1 MLHVSNLSKYYAD
14 RVVLRDVSFTVSA
27 GKHVGLVGPNG
38 GGKST
43 LLRLI
48 AGLERPDEG
57 SVGIDPGV
65 HMGYLRQGFLG
76 DETRPVATVLEPDGA
91 VWAASLSLQRATEG
105 LAEGY
110 KDEGHEDTAGAYDAY
125 ERAATRFEDLGGYA
139 RLAEVEG
146 VLRGLGLDGLD
157 PARSVNTLS
166 GGQRTRLALAPLLLG
181 APGLLVLDEPTN
193 HLDVDALAFLEDYI
207 ARYHGAVL
215 MASHDRAFLDATVD
229 TILELDAK
237 THAVT
242 SYSGAYSE
250 FVAAKEAALDA
261 QWQSYRA
268 QQREQARVEKDIR
281 NVRAHAMHTE
291 RATKDSSARRLSNKV
306 MRTAIVRERKLEK
319 SLDANHVDKPT
330 AGWALKLDFAAPSS
344 GAREALRA
352 EGLVKRYGEQTVL
365 HGVDLTLRHGER
377 VVVTGPNGGGKSTL
391 LRIIA
396 GELTP
401 DAGYARLGAGVV
413 AGYYSQDRE
422 DLDPTQTPL
431 DVVRNAASMTETEA
445 RTFLHGYLFGGDAVF
460 TPVLSLSYGERARLA
475 LARLVLSG
483 ATLILLDEPT
493 NHLDILSRESFEAAL
508 STFGG
513 TVLAVLHDRYAIAR
527 LATRVLELRDGRFSR
542 Q

>member
-1 MLHVSNLSKYYAD
+1 MLHVSNLSTSYAG
-14 RVVLRDVSFTVSA
+14 RVILRDVSFTVPA

-43 LLRLI
+43 LLRII

-57 SVGIDPGV
+57 SVAIASRV
-65 HMGYLRQGFLG
+65 RVGYLRQGFLG
-76 DETRPVATVLEPDGA
+76 DETRPVVTVLEPDGA
-91 VWAASLSLQRATEG
+91 VWAASQTLQQATEG
-105 LAEGY
+105 LAVA
-110 KDEGHEDTAGAYDAY
+110 DEGRAAAGAYNAY
-125 ERAATRFEDLGGYA
+125 EQAATRFEDLGGYA
-139 RLAEVEG
+139 RLAEVED

-157 PARSVNTLS
+157 PGRALATLS

-181 APGLLVLDEPTN
+181 APGLLLLDEPTN

-207 ARYHGAVL
+207 ARYRGAVL

-229 TILELDAK
+229 TILELDAE
-237 THAVT
+237 THGVT
-242 SYSGAYSE
+242 AYSGGYSL
-250 FVAAKEAALDA
+250 FVAAKEAALEA
-261 QWQSYRA
+261 QWQSFRA
-268 QQREQARVEKDIR
+268 QQREQARVEEDIR

-330 AGWALKLDFAAPSS
+330 AGWTLKLDFAAPPG

-352 EGLVKRYGEQTVL
+352 EGLVKRYGERTVL

-401 DAGYARLGAGVV
+401 DAGYVRPGAGVV
-413 AGYYSQDRE
+413 AGLYSQDQE
-422 DLDPTQTPL
+422 GLDPTQTPL
-431 DVVRNAASMTETEA
+431 DVVRGAASMTETEA
-445 RTFLHGYLFGGDAVF
+445 RTFLHGYLFAGDAVF
-460 TPVLSLSYGERARLA
+460 IPVARLSYGERARLA
-475 LARLVLSG
+475 LAQLVLSG

-493 NHLDILSRESFEAAL
+493 NHLDIPSRESFEAAL

-527 LATRVLELRDGRFSR
+527 LATRVLELRDGVIGR

>member
-14 RVVLRDVSFTVSA
+14 RVVLRGVSFTVSA

-65 HMGYLRQGFLG
+65 RVGYLRQGFLG

-110 KDEGHEDTAGAYDAY
+110 KDEGHEDATGAYNAY
-125 ERAATRFEDLGGYA
+125 ERASTRFEDLGGYA

-157 PARSVNTLS
+157 PARAVDTLS

-181 APGLLVLDEPTN
+181 APGLLLLDEPTN
-193 HLDVDALAFLEDYI
+193 HLDADALAFLEDYI

-229 TILELDAK
+229 TILELDAG
-237 THAVT
+237 TQSVAA
-242 SYSGAYSE
+242 YSGAYSD

-330 AGWALKLDFAAPSS
+330 TGWALKLDFAAPSS

-352 EGLVKRYGEQTVL
+352 EGLVKRYGEHTVL

-413 AGYYSQDRE
+413 AGYYSQDQE
-422 DLDPTQTPL
+422 DLDLVQTPL

-445 RTFLHGYLFGGDAVF
+445 RTFLHGYLFDGDAVF
-460 TPVLSLSYGERARLA
+460 TPVSSLSYGERARLA
-475 LARLVLSG
+475 LAQLVLSG

-493 NHLDILSRESFEAAL
+493 NHLDIPSRESFEAAL

-527 LATRVLELRDGRFSR
+527 LATRVLELRDGRLL
-542 Q
+542 

>member
-14 RVVLRDVSFTVSA
+14 RVVLRGVSFTVPA

-48 AGLERPDEG
+48 TGLERPDEG
-57 SVGIDPGV
+57 SVAIAPGV
-65 HMGYLRQGFLG
+65 RVGYLRQGFLG

-91 VWAASLSLQRATEG
+91 VWAASVALQRATEG
-105 LAEGY
+105 LAKEY
-110 KDEGHEDTAGAYDAY
+110 ERHEDTTDAYDAYDAY
-125 ERAATRFEDLGGYA
+125 ERASTRFEDLGGYA
-139 RLAEVEG
+139 RLSEVEK

-157 PARSVNTLS
+157 PARAVVTLS

-193 HLDVDALAFLEDYI
+193 HLDADALAFLEDYI

-229 TILELDAK
+229 TILALDAE
-237 THAVT
+237 THSVT
-242 SYSGAYSE
+242 SYSGGYSD
-250 FVAAKEAALDA
+250 FVAAREAALEA

-268 QQREQARVEKDIR
+268 RQREQARVEEDIR

-291 RATKDSSARRLSNKV
+291 RATKDSSARRLANKV

-330 AGWALKLDFAAPSS
+330 AGWTLKLDFSAPSG

-352 EGLVKRYGEQTVL
+352 EGLVKRYGQHTVL
-365 HGVDLTLRHGER
+365 DKVDLALRHGER

-401 DAGYARLGAGVV
+401 DAGYVRLGAGVV
-413 AGYYSQDRE
+413 PGYYSQDQE

-431 DVVRNAASMTETEA
+431 DVIRNVATMTETEA

-460 TPVLSLSYGERARLA
+460 TLVSSLSYGERARLA
-475 LARLVLSG
+475 LAQLVLSG
-483 ATLILLDEPT
+483 TNLILLDEPT
-493 NHLDILSRESFEAAL
+493 NHLDIPSRESFEAAL
-508 STFGG
+508 STFSG

-527 LATRVLELRDGRFSR
+527 LATRVLELRDG
-542 Q
+542 QLL

>member
-14 RVVLRDVSFTVSA
+14 RVVLRGVSFTVPA

-48 AGLERPDEG
+48 TGLERPDEG
-57 SVGIDPGV
+57 SVAIAPGV
-65 HMGYLRQGFLG
+65 RVGYLRQGFLG

-91 VWAASLSLQRATEG
+91 VWAASVALQRATEG
-105 LAEGY
+105 LAKEY
-110 KDEGHEDTAGAYDAY
+110 ERHEDTTDAYDAYDAY
-125 ERAATRFEDLGGYA
+125 ERASTRFEDLGGYA
-139 RLAEVEG
+139 RLSEVEK

-157 PARSVNTLS
+157 PARAVVTLS

-193 HLDVDALAFLEDYI
+193 HLDADALAFLEDYI

-229 TILELDAK
+229 TILALDAE
-237 THAVT
+237 THSVT
-242 SYSGAYSE
+242 SYSGGYSDL
-250 FVAAKEAALDA
+250 VAAREAALEA

-268 QQREQARVEKDIR
+268 RQREQARVEEDIR

-291 RATKDSSARRLSNKV
+291 RATKDSSARRLANKV

-330 AGWALKLDFAAPSS
+330 AGWTLKLDFSAPSG

-352 EGLVKRYGEQTVL
+352 EGLVKRYGQHTVL
-365 HGVDLTLRHGER
+365 DKVDLALRHGER

-401 DAGYARLGAGVV
+401 DAGYVRLGAGVV
-413 AGYYSQDRE
+413 PGYYSQDQE

-431 DVVRNAASMTETEA
+431 DVIRNVATMTETEA

-460 TPVLSLSYGERARLA
+460 TLVSSLSYGERARLA
-475 LARLVLSG
+475 LAQLVLSG
-483 ATLILLDEPT
+483 TNLILLDEPT
-493 NHLDILSRESFEAAL
+493 NHLDIPSRESFEAAL
-508 STFGG
+508 STFSG

-527 LATRVLELRDGRFSR
+527 LATRVLELRDG
-542 Q
+542 QLL

>member
-14 RVVLRDVSFTVSA
+14 RVVLRGVSFTVPA

-48 AGLERPDEG
+48 TGLERPDEG
-57 SVGIDPGV
+57 SVAIAPGV
-65 HMGYLRQGFLG
+65 RVGYLRQGFLG

-91 VWAASLSLQRATEG
+91 VWAASVALQRATEG
-105 LAEGY
+105 LA
-110 KDEGHEDTAGAYDAY
+110 KDEDTTDAYDAY
-125 ERAATRFEDLGGYA
+125 ERASTRFEDLGGYA
-139 RLAEVEG
+139 RLSEVEK

-157 PARSVNTLS
+157 PARAVVTLS

-193 HLDVDALAFLEDYI
+193 HLDADALAFLEDYI

-229 TILELDAK
+229 TILALDAE
-237 THAVT
+237 THSVT
-242 SYSGAYSE
+242 SYSGGYSD
-250 FVAAKEAALDA
+250 FVAAREAALEA

-268 QQREQARVEKDIR
+268 RQREQARVEEDIR

-291 RATKDSSARRLSNKV
+291 RATKDSSARRLANKV

-330 AGWALKLDFAAPSS
+330 AGWTLKLDFSAPSG

-352 EGLVKRYGEQTVL
+352 EGLVKRYGQHTVL
-365 HGVDLTLRHGER
+365 DKVDLALRHGER

-401 DAGYARLGAGVV
+401 DAGYVRLGAGVV
-413 AGYYSQDRE
+413 PGYYSQDQE

-431 DVVRNAASMTETEA
+431 DVIRNVATMTETEA

-460 TPVLSLSYGERARLA
+460 TLVSSLSYGERARLA
-475 LARLVLSG
+475 LAQLVLSG
-483 ATLILLDEPT
+483 TNLILLDEPT
-493 NHLDILSRESFEAAL
+493 NHLDIPSRESFEAAL

-527 LATRVLELRDGRFSR
+527 LATRVLELRDG
-542 Q
+542 QLL